1 MRAAPAADSY
11 DKRGTQAVPT
21 GQLTTVCQISRGEA
35 TTPTV
40 LVCDDERVLRALAR
54 ATLEEFCTVVEAE
67 DGDQAL
73 TLAAELEPDVVIVD
87 MMMPGRSGLEVVAH
101 LRRDERTASV
111 PVIMLTA
118 RAQAADQEAG
128 MNAGADLFVAKPF
141 SPAELVAAVR
151 ELLGR
156 GPRAR

>member
-1 MRAAPAADSY
+1 VATGHRA
-11 DKRGTQAVPT
+11 
-21 GQLTTVCQISRGEA
+21 TVCQISRGEP
-35 TTPTV
+35 TLPTV

-54 ATLEEFCTVVEAE
+54 ATLEGFCTVVEAA
-67 DGDQAL
+67 DGEQAL
-73 TLAAELEPDVVIVD
+73 ALAAELEPAVVIVD
-87 MMMPGRSGLEVVAH
+87 MMMPGRSGLEVVEH
-101 LRRDERTASV
+101 LRRDERLAAV
-111 PVIMLTA
+111 PVVMLTA

-151 ELLGR
+151 DLLER

>member
-1 MRAAPAADSY
+1 LS
-11 DKRGTQAVPT
+11 
-21 GQLTTVCQISRGEA
+21 ISGGES
-35 TTPTV
+35 TLPIV

-67 DGDQAL
+67 DGERAL
-73 TLAAELEPDVVIVD
+73 ALAAEIEPDVVIVD
-87 MMMPGRSGLEVVAH
+87 MMMPGRSGLEVVAE
-101 LRRDERTASV
+101 LRRDERLASV

-141 SPAELVAAVR
+141 SPAELVAAVHD
-151 ELLGR
+151 LLER
-156 GPRAR
+156 RPRAR

>member
-1 MRAAPAADSY
+1 MRTAPAANSY
-11 DKRGTQAVPT
+11 DKRGTQAVGRAPRYR
-21 GQLTTVCQISRGEA
+21 LSISRGES

-67 DGDQAL
+67 DGDEAL
-73 TLAAELEPDVVIVD
+73 ALAAEIQPDVVIVD
-87 MMMPGRSGLEVVAH
+87 MMMPGRSGLEVVVR
-101 LRRDERTASV
+101 LRQDARLASV

-141 SPAELVAAVR
+141 SPADLVAAVR
-151 ELLGR
+151 DLLER
-156 GPRAR
+156 GPGAR

>member
-1 MRAAPAADSY
+1 M
-11 DKRGTQAVPT
+11 
-21 GQLTTVCQISRGEA
+21 
-35 TTPTV
+35 

-67 DGDQAL
+67 DGDRAL
-73 TLAAELEPDVVIVD
+73 ALAAELEPDVVIVD

-101 LRRDERTASV
+101 LRQDARLASV

-128 MNAGADLFVAKPF
+128 MNAGADLFLAKPF
-141 SPAELVAAVR
+141 SPAELVAAVL
-151 ELLGR
+151 ELLER

>member
-1 MRAAPAADSY
+1 M
-11 DKRGTQAVPT
+11 
-21 GQLTTVCQISRGEA
+21 
-35 TTPTV
+35 

-67 DGDQAL
+67 DGDRAL
-73 TLAAELEPDVVIVD
+73 ALAAELEPDVVIVD
-87 MMMPGRSGLEVVAH
+87 MMMPGRSGLEVLER
-101 LRRDERTASV
+101 LRRDERLASV

-141 SPAELVAAVR
+141 SPAELVAAVQ
-151 ELLGR
+151 ELLER

>member
-1 MRAAPAADSY
+1 MRAARAAPPH
-11 DKRGTQAVPT
+11 DKRGTSLADRQPRYRLSIT
-21 GQLTTVCQISRGEA
+21 RGVS
-35 TTPTV
+35 TRPIV

-54 ATLEEFCTVVEAE
+54 ATLEEFCTIVEAE

-73 TLAAELEPDVVIVD
+73 ALAAELEPDVVIVD
-87 MMMPGRSGLEVVAH
+87 MKMPGRRGLEVVAQI
-101 LRRDERTASV
+101 RRNEWLAST

-141 SPAELVAAVR
+141 SPAELVTAVR
-151 ELLGR
+151 ELLAR